1 MNQLIIQTCPRYR
14 KDIKKQF
21 NPETFGRNKMFLNN
35 RKKSAIDKV
44 YKKTFISVQLFFSPC
59 TNISGVYIILYIR
72 RKNNASQNSFIAN
85 IHFNTMMI

>member
-44 YKKTFISVQLFFSPC
+44 YKKNLHISAIVLFSMYKYFRC
-59 TNISGVYIILYIR
+59 VYNIIYQEE
-72 RKNNASQNSFIAN
+72 K
-85 IHFNTMMI
+85 